1 MVRSSKSFVK
11 LLVALGVTAACLSA
25 VPSCRD
31 NNETLFI
38 RQLQAPVAPDC
49 IAKSDA
55 TSVFIPRGV
64 MDAGLSTRYFAYPLV
79 GNQLVA
85 RGDFRTTRAEPNR
98 VSIKGADIHLLDGS
112 QNEIAFYSVVATG
125 TVDPTTSADPG
136 YGVVSLEL
144 IPHFIG
150 TKIAQSLAAGGGTT
164 VQTYEARFR
173 VFGETLGGTD
183 VTSNEYI
190 FPIDVCYGC
199 TVSFPGDSWDK
210 TQGTPGVRNCLA
222 AAAATA
228 TSSTPGQTLACLAG
242 QDGVTDCRNCQ
253 GNPVC
258 TPCQTDAE
266 CSGRTCGAAGHCL

>member
-1 MVRSSKSFVK
+1 MVPSSKSFVK
-11 LLVALGVTAACLSA
+11 LLVALGVTAGCLAA

-38 RQLQAPVAPDC
+38 RQLQAAVAPDC
-49 IAKSDA
+49 VPKSDA
-55 TSVFIPRGV
+55 SSLFIARGT
-64 MDAGLSTRYFAYPLV
+64 MDAGLSTRYFAFALV

-98 VSIKGADIHLLDGS
+98 VAIKGADVHLLDGS

-125 TVDPTTSADPG
+125 LVDPTSSSDPG
-136 YGVVSLEL
+136 YGIASLEL

-150 TKIAQSLAAGGGTT
+150 TKIAQSLAAGGGLT
-164 VQTYEARFR
+164 VQTFEARFR
-173 VFGETLGGTD
+173 VFGETLGGTE

-190 FPIDVCYGC
+190 FPIDICYGC
-199 TVSFPGDSWDK
+199 TVSFPADAWEK
-210 TQGTPGVRNCLA
+210 TLSTTRNCLGEA
-222 AAAATA
+222 S
-228 TSSTPGQTLACLAG
+228 TSPTSTPGQTPACIAG

-258 TPCQTDAE
+258 TPCVSDAE
-266 CSGRTCGAAGHCL
+266 CGGRTCGAAGHCI